1 MTRDPIGRKELSMKS
16 ANAARKEFEAELL
29 EVEQT
34 LHEALADLFPPFSQM
49 VAQELRRSHPLWRGA
64 LVLVAG
70 TPDRDEEARRR
81 QRIDLAAALEMLHL
95 AINVHMLLGET
106 NRAEPTHSSVLGSTI
121 LAGDYC
127 FSRAAALAVRTGE
140 RVVVEIFSDVLKRIS
155 EGHLRR
161 LLEGEEAPFD
171 EDRALC
177 IAGVEAATYL
187 ARSLPSVRALA
198 LRFTESLADQHA
210 PEQVTSLWNTAKQE
224 MHNLLTPIQYARWE
238 AFLHWWH
245 TPSP

>member
-1 MTRDPIGRKELSMKS
+1 MKN
-16 ANAARKEFEAELL
+16 ANAARQELEAELL
-29 EVEQT
+29 AVEQT

-49 VAQELRRSHPLWRGA
+49 VMQELRRSHPLWRGA

-70 TPDRDEEARRR
+70 TPGRDEEARRR

-106 NRAEPTHSSVLGSTI
+106 NRAEHTHSSVLGSTI

-140 RVVVEIFSDVLKRIS
+140 RAVVEIFSDVLKRIS

-161 LLEGEEAPFD
+161 LLEGGDVPFD
-171 EDRALC
+171 EDRELF
-177 IAGVEAATYL
+177 IAGVEAATSL
-187 ARSLPSVRALA
+187 ARSLPSVRILA
-198 LRFTESLADQHA
+198 LRLAEALAAHHA
-210 PEQVTSLWNTAKQE
+210 PEQVTSFWNTAKQE
-224 MHNLLTPIQYARWE
+224 LHKLLTPTQYARWE
-238 AFLHWWH
+238 AFLEWWH